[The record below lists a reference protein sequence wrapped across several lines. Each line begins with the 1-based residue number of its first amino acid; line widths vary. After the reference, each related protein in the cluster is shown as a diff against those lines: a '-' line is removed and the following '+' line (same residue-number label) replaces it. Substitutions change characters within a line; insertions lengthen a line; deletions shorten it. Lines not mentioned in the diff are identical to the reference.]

1 MTRNH
6 QLGVFHDSTSN
17 LHSFLTEM
25 CLPNEAVTI
34 ISPTF
39 VENGNYL
46 KFCDRTGP
54 DRVSRDLEPSIG
66 CIPRF
71 YTNLHSFLT

>member
-17 LHSFLTEM
+17 LHTFLTEM

-39 VENGNYL
+39 VQDGNYFRENL
-46 KFCDRTGP
+46 RLCCHKYRHFDF
-54 DRVSRDLEPSIG
+54 SRGLQQ
-66 CIPRF
+66 
-71 YTNLHSFLT
+71 T